1 MTFLKK
7 LSTLS
12 AIVLMASALTAC
24 VGGGQFIKPQ
34 AHTMTT
40 PNSVVLINAFE
51 VPKGKEAE
59 ALASWQKAAA
69 FLKTQDGYINTTL
82 HQNLDP
88 NGKFHLVNVARWQSA
103 EQFKQATAKMRAEL
117 PDNQVAGVM
126 FHAGLF
132 KVVETDVK

>member
-12 AIVLMASALTAC
+12 ATVLMASALTAC

-34 AHTMTT
+34 EQTMQTQ
-40 PNSVVLINAFE
+40 NSVVLINAFE

-69 FLKTQDGYINTTL
+69 FLKTQDGYHET
-82 HQNLDP
+82 
-88 NGKFHLVNVARWQSA
+88 ARH
-103 EQFKQATAKMRAEL
+103 
-117 PDNQVAGVM
+117 
-126 FHAGLF
+126 HAI
-132 KVVETDVK
+132 

>member
-12 AIVLMASALTAC
+12 ATVLMASALTAC
-24 VGGGQFIKPQ
+24 VGDGQFVKPQ
-34 AHTMTT
+34 EQTMTT

-69 FLKTQDGYINTTL
+69 FLKKTRRL
-82 HQNLDP
+82 HQHHFAP
-88 NGKFHLVNVARWQSA
+88 
-103 EQFKQATAKMRAEL
+103 E
-117 PDNQVAGVM
+117 P
-126 FHAGLF
+126 
-132 KVVETDVK
+132 